1 MKIKRTVNLSSSPPS
16 VKPATETRVFDAT
29 IAVRL
34 SFLSYMTESSA
45 LDIELSHLGALQV
58 HHFVDRKTAS
68 AHGFACIIHRQAW
81 ICFRGSDERRDWIA
95 NLSFLSKDGVHRGF
109 LGEWQKFEPQVKSW
123 LGDHETDFDTICTT
137 GHSLGGAIAVL
148 CARSS
153 FDWYPGRVSQTITFG
168 APPVFY
174 SYEAQKFAERKLR
187 DQLGAEALRY
197 RCLRIVHRNDAVTW
211 LPLIVALTHVGEEL
225 IIGGRGLWGRLFDVV
240 HNIDRTLGRNLPRFD
255 KETDLLGRSTIGQ
268 PPIDRSLSDVF
279 NTPMGHATRPFFLQA
294 LSLVSAP
301 IWMTLWTIIWIS
313 TVVISALHISDSA
326 LNHFRI
332 WYLHYF
338 VPPDPLARNKPKLPV
353 HIR

>member
-109 LGEWQKFEPQVKSW
+109 LREWQKFEPQVKSW
-123 LGDHETDFDTICTT
+123 LEGNETDFDTICTT

-153 FDWYPGRVSQTITFG
+153 FDWYPGRVSQIITLG

-187 DQLGAEALRY
+187 DQLGAEALQY
-197 RCLRIVHRNDAVTW
+197 RCLRIIHRNDIVTW
-211 LPLIVALTHVGEEL
+211 FPLMVGLTHVGEEI
-225 IIGGRGLWGRLFDVV
+225 IIGGRGLWGRLFDVI
-240 HNIDRTLGRNLPRFD
+240 HNIDNTLGRSLTRFD
-255 KETDLLGRSTIGQ
+255 KKRI
-268 PPIDRSLSDVF
+268 
-279 NTPMGHATRPFFLQA
+279 FL
-294 LSLVSAP
+294 VE
-301 IWMTLWTIIWIS
+301 I
-313 TVVISALHISDSA
+313 
-326 LNHFRI
+326 
-332 WYLHYF
+332 
-338 VPPDPLARNKPKLPV
+338 
-353 HIR
+353 